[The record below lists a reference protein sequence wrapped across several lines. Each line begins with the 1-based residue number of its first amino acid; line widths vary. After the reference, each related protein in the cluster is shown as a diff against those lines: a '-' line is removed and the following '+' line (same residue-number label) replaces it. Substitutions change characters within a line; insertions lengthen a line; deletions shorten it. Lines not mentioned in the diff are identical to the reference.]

1 LGSATV
7 VAPLSAEPV
16 LVIAVLLLAVALVDA
31 MTSVTGE
38 VAVFSPMVVEA
49 VAGEGEFNCKPSDLT
64 GPGLVATGKP
74 GVTSL
79 APADELAK
87 TGITVAKEVL
97 DLIMA
102 VLGF

>member
-16 LVIAVLLLAVALVDA
+16 LVIAVLLLAVA
-31 MTSVTGE
+31 
-38 VAVFSPMVVEA
+38 MVVEV
-49 VAGEGEFNCKPSDLT
+49 VAGGGEFNCKPSDLT

-87 TGITVAKEVL
+87 TGLTVAKEVL